1 DLNEVKNLIPEN
13 NMIEMSLT
21 ENQGI
26 DVLEQKLVD
35 RFFEGELASKD
46 MTYVSNARHIDL
58 LEKSKSALED
68 AMEGIE
74 LGVPMDMVQI
84 DVTRTWEYLGEIIGD
99 TASEGLID
107 QLFSQFCLGKIRK
120 GDKQWFITRD
130 IMTQ

>member
-1 DLNEVKNLIPEN
+1 KNLIPEN

-58 LEKSKSALED
+58 LEQSKSALED

-74 LGVPMDMVQI
+74 LGVLMDMVQI
-84 DVTRTWEYLGEIIGD
+84 DVTRTLKIIKDIIRD
-99 TASEGLID
+99 TASQGLID
-107 QLFSQFCLGKIRK
+107 QLC
-120 GDKQWFITRD
+120 
-130 IMTQ
+130 

>member
-1 DLNEVKNLIPEN
+1 MTTFFFYHESAPTVIYTLSLPRRSSDLMSNNNEELTDEDKTIIESVKDLEYMVLINKVDLETKIDLNEVKNLIPEN

-58 LEKSKSALED
+58 LE
-68 AMEGIE
+68 
-74 LGVPMDMVQI
+74 
-84 DVTRTWEYLGEIIGD
+84 
-99 TASEGLID
+99 
-107 QLFSQFCLGKIRK
+107 
-120 GDKQWFITRD
+120 
-130 IMTQ
+130 

>member
-1 DLNEVKNLIPEN
+1 
-13 NMIEMSLT
+13 
-21 ENQGI
+21 
-26 DVLEQKLVD
+26 LEQKLVD

-58 LEKSKSALED
+58 LEQSKSALED

-99 TASEGLID
+99 TASEGLIRSEEHTSELQSRFD
-107 QLFSQFCLGKIRK
+107 LVCRLL
-120 GDKQWFITRD
+120 
-130 IMTQ
+130 

>member
-1 DLNEVKNLIPEN
+1 LEYMVLINKVDLETKIDLNEVKNLIPEN

-58 LEKSKSALED
+58 LEQSKSAL
-68 AMEGIE
+68 EGIE
-74 LGVPMDMVQI
+74 LGVSMDMVQI

-107 QLFSQFCLGKIRK
+107 QLFSQFCLGK
-120 GDKQWFITRD
+120 
-130 IMTQ
+130 